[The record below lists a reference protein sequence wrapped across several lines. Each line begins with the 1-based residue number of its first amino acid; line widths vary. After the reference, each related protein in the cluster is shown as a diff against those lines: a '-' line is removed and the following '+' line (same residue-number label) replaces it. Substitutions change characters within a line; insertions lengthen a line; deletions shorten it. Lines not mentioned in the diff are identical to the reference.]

1 MSIIEIFYEIAKQMR
16 SDWNKARSATNHPSL
31 KGASI
36 ETAFRDFLKHY
47 LPKSLDISSGV
58 IVDSIC

>member
-1 MSIIEIFYEIAKQMR
+1 MSIIEIFDEVAKQTR
-16 SDWNKARSATNHPSL
+16 SDWNKASNSNNHPNF